1 MTNEVL
7 LYNEVSLYSVVTFK
21 EHGHSGNTV
30 KGIVT
35 SINGNEVKGV
45 VTSINGDEI
54 TVEDFNDQVWTM
66 DVNNASVSSI
76 FSGDK
81 FK

>member
-1 MTNEVL
+1 MKNKDSEFQS
-7 LYNEVSLYSVVTFK
+7 EVSLYSVVTFK
-21 EHGHSGNTV
+21 EHGFTGNEV

-35 SINGNEVKGV
+35 SING
-45 VTSINGDEI
+45 DEII

-66 DVNNASVSSI
+66 NVNNVSVSSI

-81 FK
+81 VKWRNY

>member
-1 MTNEVL
+1 MKSENTFRHED
-7 LYNEVSLYSVVTFK
+7 VSLYSVVTFK
-21 EHGHSGNTV
+21 EYGFTGSEV

-35 SINGNEVKGV
+35 SIDGG
-45 VTSINGDEI
+45 EI

-66 DVNNASVSSI
+66 NINNVSLSGI

-81 FK
+81 VK

>member
-1 MTNEVL
+1 MNNKDSVSQT
-7 LYNEVSLYSVVTFK
+7 EVSLYTVVTFK
-21 EHGHSGNTV
+21 EHGFTGNEI

-35 SINGNEVKGV
+35 SING
-45 VTSINGDEI
+45 DEI
-54 TVEDFNDQVWTM
+54 IIVGDFNDQVWTM

-81 FK
+81 VK

>member
-1 MTNEVL
+1 MNNKDSVSQT
-7 LYNEVSLYSVVTFK
+7 EVSLYSVVTFK
-21 EHGHSGNTV
+21 EHGFTGNEI

-35 SINGNEVKGV
+35 SING
-45 VTSINGDEI
+45 DEI
-54 TVEDFNDQVWTM
+54 IIVGDFNDQVWTM

-81 FK
+81 VK

>member
-1 MTNEVL
+1 MKNANVQ
-7 LYNEVSLYSVVTFK
+7 NNVSPYSVVTFK
-21 EHGHSGNTV
+21 EHGFTGNEV

-35 SINGNEVKGV
+35 SING
-45 VTSINGDEI
+45 DEII

-66 DVNNASVSSI
+66 NVNSASVSSI

-81 FK
+81 VK

>member
-1 MTNEVL
+1 MKN
-7 LYNEVSLYSVVTFK
+7 NIQLYSVVTFK

-35 SINGNEVKGV
+35 Y
-45 VTSINGDEI
+45 INGDEI

-66 DVNNASVSSI
+66 DVNNASASSI

-81 FK
+81 VK

>member
-1 MTNEVL
+1 MKNTDVQNS
-7 LYNEVSLYSVVTFK
+7 VSLYSVVTFK
-21 EHGHSGNTV
+21 EHGFTGSEV
-30 KGIVT
+30 KGI
-35 SINGNEVKGV
+35 

-66 DVNNASVSSI
+66 NINNASVSSI

-81 FK
+81 VK

>member
-1 MTNEVL
+1 MKSKDSVL
-7 LYNEVSLYSVVTFK
+7 QSDVSLYSVVTFK
-21 EHGHSGNTV
+21 EHGFTGNEV

-35 SINGNEVKGV
+35 SINGY
-45 VTSINGDEI
+45 EI

-66 DVNNASVSSI
+66 NVNNISVSSI

-81 FK
+81 VK

>member
-1 MTNEVL
+1 MKNVDMQH
-7 LYNEVSLYSVVTFK
+7 NVSLYSVVTFK
-21 EHGHSGNTV
+21 EYGFTGNEV

-35 SINGNEVKGV
+35 SING
-45 VTSINGDEI
+45 DEII

-66 DVNNASVSSI
+66 NVNNAIVSSI

-81 FK
+81 VK

>member
-1 MTNEVL
+1 MKNKDLVL
-7 LYNEVSLYSVVTFK
+7 QSGVSLYSVVTFK
-21 EHGHSGNTV
+21 EHGFTGNEV

-35 SINGNEVKGV
+35 SING
-45 VTSINGDEI
+45 DEII

-66 DVNNASVSSI
+66 NVNNASVSSI

-81 FK
+81 VK

>member
-1 MTNEVL
+1 MKSNLNTL
-7 LYNEVSLYSVVTFK
+7 QHNEVSLYSVVTFK

-35 SINGNEVKGV
+35 SINGNE
-45 VTSINGDEI
+45 I

-66 DVNNASVSSI
+66 GIENVTLSGI
-76 FSGDK
+76 FSGDRVK
-81 FK
+81 

>member
-1 MTNEVL
+1 MKNIDMQH
-7 LYNEVSLYSVVTFK
+7 NVSLYSVVTFK
-21 EHGHSGNTV
+21 EHGFTGNEV

-35 SINGNEVKGV
+35 SING
-45 VTSINGDEI
+45 DEII

-66 DVNNASVSSI
+66 NVNNASVSSI

-81 FK
+81 VK